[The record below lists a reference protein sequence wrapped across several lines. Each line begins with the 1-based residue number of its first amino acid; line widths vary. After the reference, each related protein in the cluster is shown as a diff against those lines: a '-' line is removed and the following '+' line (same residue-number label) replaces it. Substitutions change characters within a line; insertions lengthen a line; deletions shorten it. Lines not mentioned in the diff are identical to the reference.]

1 MYVIFIAMR
10 GVIIIIAV
18 KIHSL
23 KKIIQTALVEN
34 FDSMYLAQHYVQTS
48 MFFFKLPRYVIIVI
62 LFSEHILRCD
72 MILLPSI
79 LC

>member
-34 FDSMYLAQHYVQTS
+34 FDSTLHSIMYKQVW
-48 MFFFKLPRYVIIVI
+48 FFFKLPRYVIIVI

>member
-1 MYVIFIAMR
+1 MR

-48 MFFFKLPRYVIIVI
+48 MFFLN
-62 LFSEHILRCD
+62 CQD
-72 MILLPSI
+72 M
-79 LC
+79 